1 MEVNMAFWQL
11 FKKKRLFLW
20 TALAAFVFIVAFISH
35 LFLTLPGVSGLKTDN
50 PKRTALMETRSK
62 QAEKEGIG
70 YVIRQSWVP
79 FEHIPQLLKDTV
91 RIAEDAGFYWHKGI
105 DFEELKQAIKKNIRE
120 KKFVRGGSTIT
131 QQLAKNLY
139 LSPKKNLYRKF
150 KEYLIARKLERTLSK
165 DRIFELYLN
174 VIEFGP
180 GVFGVDAASQFYF
193 GCSVNVLDLEGV
205 VRLVAVLPRPLSID
219 PRKDSPWLKWRCRW
233 LLHKL
238 QLYEYISQKTYQDM
252 VGRFVDEPD

>member
-1 MEVNMAFWQL
+1 MAIWRF
-11 FKKKRLFLW
+11 FKKKRLLLW
-20 TALAAFVFIVAFISH
+20 TVLAVFIFAVAFVSS
-35 LFLTLPGVSGLKTDN
+35 LFLTLPNVSELKTND
-50 PKRTALMETRSK
+50 PKKTALMETRSK
-62 QAEKEGIG
+62 QAKKEGSD

-79 FEHIPQLLKDTV
+79 FESVPQILKDTV

-105 DFEELKQAIKKNIRE
+105 DFEELKEAFKRNIRE

-139 LSPKKNLYRKF
+139 LSPKKSLYRKF
-150 KEYLIARKLERTLSK
+150 KEYLIARKLEKALSK

-180 GVFGVDAASQFYF
+180 GVFGVDAASQYYF
-193 GCSVNVLDLEGV
+193 GCPASELDLEGV
-205 VRLVAVLPRPLSID
+205 VRLVAVLPRPLSTD
-219 PRKDSPWLKWRCRW
+219 PTEDSPWLKWRCRW

-238 QLYEYISQKTYQDM
+238 QLYEYISQNTYQEM
-252 VGRFVDEPD
+252 INKFEDESS

>member
-1 MEVNMAFWQL
+1 MAIWRF
-11 FKKKRLFLW
+11 FKKKSVLLW
-20 TALAAFVFIVAFISH
+20 TAVAVFVFAAAFISH
-35 LFLTLPGVSGLKTDN
+35 LFLTLPGVSGLKTNN

-62 QAEKEGIG
+62 QAEKEGSD

-79 FEHIPQLLKDTV
+79 FEHIPQILKDTV
-91 RIAEDAGFYWHKGI
+91 RIAEDAGFYWHNGI
-105 DFEELKQAIKKNIRE
+105 DFEELKQAIKRNIQE

-139 LSPKKNLYRKF
+139 LSPKKSLYRKF
-150 KEYLIARKLERTLSK
+150 KEYLIARKLEKTLSK

-180 GVFGVDAASQFYF
+180 GLFGVDAASQFYF
-193 GCSVNVLDLEGV
+193 GCPVSELEIEGV
-205 VRLVAVLPRPLSID
+205 VRLVAVLPRPLTTD
-219 PRKDSPWLKWRCRW
+219 PREDSPWLKWRCRW

-238 QLYEYISQKTYQDM
+238 QLYEYISQNTYQEIIDI
-252 VGRFVDEPD
+252 FEDETR